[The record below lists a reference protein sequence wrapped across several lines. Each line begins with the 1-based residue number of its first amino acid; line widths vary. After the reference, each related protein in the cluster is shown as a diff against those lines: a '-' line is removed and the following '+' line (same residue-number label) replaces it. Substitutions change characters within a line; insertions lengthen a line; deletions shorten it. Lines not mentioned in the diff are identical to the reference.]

1 MRGRILVALLL
12 ALTLMLLAAA
22 PAAAESEDH
31 KGPLLALG
39 DSVAFGYNPLLS
51 FANANNFVGYP
62 EIVARRLELKD
73 VNSSC
78 PGETTGSFISS
89 TAADNGCRDY
99 RVAYPLHVG
108 YSTTQLAFAI
118 SYLRTHHH
126 VSLVTIDIGAN
137 DVFVLQ
143 KQCNMVPTCIN
154 AGLPTVLATIKAN
167 LEFIFDQIRNAA
179 DYRGRLVSLT
189 YYSLSYD
196 QPSAAATEA
205 LNQPIIE
212 ATRAFHGILA
222 SGFDAFKTAA
232 LAAGGSSCAAG
243 LLIVL
248 PTGGCDVH
256 PTPKGRD
263 LLAQAILSS
272 LHRGGAQDQG

>member
-1 MRGRILVALLL
+1 V
-12 ALTLMLLAAA
+12 
-22 PAAAESEDH
+22 
-31 KGPLLALG
+31 
-39 DSVAFGYNPLLS
+39 
-51 FANANNFVGYP
+51 
-62 EIVARRLELKD
+62 
-73 VNSSC
+73 
-78 PGETTGSFISS
+78 
-89 TAADNGCRDY
+89 DNGCHDY
-99 RVAYPLHVG
+99 RAAFPLHVA
-108 YSTTQLAFAI
+108 YSTTTPQLAFAI
-118 SYLRTHHH
+118 SYLRSHHH

-154 AGLPTVLATIKAN
+154 AGLPAVLATIKTN

-243 LLIVL
+243 LLIML

-256 PTPKGRD
+256 PTPRGRD

-272 LHRGGAQDQG
+272 LHRGGEEDHG

>member
-1 MRGRILVALLL
+1 VQHGADLHQRW
-12 ALTLMLLAAA
+12 A
-22 PAAAESEDH
+22 PRCAGYHQNE
-31 KGPLLALG
+31 LG
-39 DSVAFGYNPLLS
+39 V
-51 FANANNFVGYP
+51 
-62 EIVARRLELKD
+62 
-73 VNSSC
+73 
-78 PGETTGSFISS
+78 
-89 TAADNGCRDY
+89 
-99 RVAYPLHVG
+99 H
-108 YSTTQLAFAI
+108 
-118 SYLRTHHH
+118 LRP
-126 VSLVTIDIGAN
+126 D
-137 DVFVLQ
+137 
-143 KQCNMVPTCIN
+143 P
-154 AGLPTVLATIKAN
+154 
-167 LEFIFDQIRNAA
+167 NAA

-212 ATRAFHGILA
+212 ATRAFHGILP

-256 PTPKGRD
+256 PTPRGRD

-272 LHRGGAQDQG
+272 LHRGGEQDEG